1 MSGGAVMARYMG
13 VAKAAKLLGLS
24 RDSLQQLIR
33 RGDLIT
39 FEGQVDLE
47 ELKSRFPA
55 LALDKSPVMER
66 TQIIRETAYAK
77 RVAERLSP
85 SKDDLVSQIRRLKVE
100 LSVANVKHR
109 SYRDLFTE
117 LLEKLNEMQQLNES
131 NQQKLIN
138 ELNAWLLE
146 RIAAADSYLIV
157 NKKNGSS
164 D

>member
-1 MSGGAVMARYMG
+1 MARYMG
-13 VAKAAKLLGLS
+13 VAKAAKLLGVS
-24 RDSLQQLIR
+24 RDNLQQLIR

-55 LALDKSPVMER
+55 LALDESPMLER
-66 TQIIRETAYAK
+66 TQIIRDTAYAK

-85 SKDDLVSQIRRLKVE
+85 SKDDLITQIRRLKVE

-109 SYRDLFTE
+109 SYRKLFSE
-117 LLEKLNEMQQLNES
+117 LLEKLNELQQRSET
-131 NQQKLIN
+131 NQKQLIH
-138 ELNAWLLE
+138 ELNSWLLE
-146 RIAAADSYLIV
+146 RIDAEGSYLTLTS
-157 NKKNGSS
+157 NESP